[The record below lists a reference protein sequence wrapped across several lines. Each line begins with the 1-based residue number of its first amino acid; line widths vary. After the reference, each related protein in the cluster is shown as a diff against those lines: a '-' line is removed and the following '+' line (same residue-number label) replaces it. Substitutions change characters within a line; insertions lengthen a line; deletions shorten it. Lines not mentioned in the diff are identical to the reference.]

1 MRNSEFVPRDPGVQ
15 RLVRSH
21 LWYGAAGLVLGLIA
35 SVLAIQ
41 LGPQFLQ
48 AEPLFTVVAMTL
60 VVTIGTSM
68 VGGLLAMTAYNESTA
83 AEAARV
89 TEV

>member
-1 MRNSEFVPRDPGVQ
+1 MSNSEFVPRDPGVQ

-21 LWYGAAGLVLGLIA
+21 LWYGAAGVVLGLIA
-35 SVLAIQ
+35 SILAIQ
-41 LGPQFLQ
+41 FGPQFLK
-48 AEPLFTVVAMTL
+48 AEPVFTFVALTL

-68 VGGLLAMTAYNESTA
+68 VGGLLAMTAYNESTT

-89 TEV
+89 NEA

>member
-1 MRNSEFVPRDPGVQ
+1 MSSSDFVPRDPGLQ

-35 SVLAIQ
+35 SILAIYF
-41 LGPQFLQ
+41 GPEYLQ
-48 AEPLFTVVAMTL
+48 AEPLFTFVALTL

-83 AEAARV
+83 AEATPA
-89 TEV
+89 TEA

>member
-1 MRNSEFVPRDPGVQ
+1 MSTSDFVPRDPGVQ

-35 SVLAIQ
+35 SFLAIRF
-41 LGPQFLQ
+41 GPEFLQ
-48 AEPLFTVVAMTL
+48 AEPLFTFVALTL
-60 VVTIGTSM
+60 VMTIGVSM

-83 AEAARV
+83 AEAASV